1 MFLAAELLS
10 FPADFTFFYLLCIH
24 LPVHI
29 DTWCVK
35 EQKDSQESVL
45 SVSLQVLMTEPK
57 WSGIIANALTLVPA
71 HQPPEAV
78 FMSGEG
84 FREPSANTQV
94 LPINSPQ

>member
-10 FPADFTFFYLLCIH
+10 FPADFTFLYLLCIH